1 MKPGILVFLFTA
13 LYLIGCSEDS
23 FLNNVDEIIDNSRV
37 EALSNRENNLWIY
50 NQMRYHYYWNTE
62 MPDSSRLDF
71 TIEPAKFFTSLLS
84 TKDRFSWCEVNS
96 TYQTRGVNQ
105 GSTVSFDSVYV
116 YGNLKIGY
124 AIYDQFDDNADIRSF
139 AVRMKK
145 AKIDEMILDL
155 RYNPGG
161 YVSTCN
167 ELASFFVP
175 TEHLGKLYQQQYYN
189 KTITKEKAEKYH
201 NNGVDSVYLKSGHWY
216 ELWGLNLKRLIV
228 LSTKNTASSS
238 EALVVGLR
246 PYMDVIVIGTQTHG
260 KDVGSYTIVDNNY
273 KYLLQ
278 PITFKYY
285 NSKMESTPENGIVPD
300 VIIEDDKKGKR
311 GNVNEALLKAAL
323 KYIEDNPGDGNSE
336 IVITPPFPPLYQ

>member
-1 MKPGILVFLFTA
+1 MKKTGISKFLLVCLFL
-13 LYLIGCSEDS
+13 LGCSTEDS
-23 FLNNVDEIIDNSRV
+23 LLENKDEIIDDSST
-37 EALSNRENNLWIY
+37 EELSNIDNNQWIFK
-50 NQMRYHYYWNTE
+50 QMKYHYYWNYE
-62 MPDSSRLDF
+62 MPDSSKLDF

-84 TKDRFSWCEVNS
+84 NKDRFSWCEINRD
-96 TYQTRGVNQ
+96 YQARGVNQ

-116 YGNLKIGY
+116 LNNQKIGY

-139 AVRMKK
+139 AVRMKN

-189 KTITKEKAEKYH
+189 KIITKEKAEEYH
-201 NNGVDSVYLKSGHWY
+201 NNGVDSVYLKSGSWY
-216 ELWGLNLKRLIV
+216 ERWGLNLKRLIV
-228 LSTKNTASSS
+228 LSTQNTASAS
-238 EALVVGLR
+238 ESLVVGLR
-246 PYMDVIVIGTQTHG
+246 PYMSVIVIGTQTCG

-285 NSKMESTPENGIVPD
+285 NSKMESTPEEGLIPD
-300 VIIEDDKKGKR
+300 VIIEDDKKIKR

-323 KYIEDNPGDGNSE
+323 KYIKENPIN
-336 IVITPPFPPLYQ
+336 

>member
-1 MKPGILVFLFTA
+1 MKLGILVLLFA
-13 LYLIGCSEDS
+13 VFYLIGCSEDS
-23 FLNNVDEIIDNSRV
+23 FLSDTDEIIDNSEV
-37 EALSNRENNLWIY
+37 ETISNKDNNQWIY
-50 NQMRYHYYWNTE
+50 NQMRHHYYWNTE
-62 MPDSSRLDF
+62 MLDSSTLDF
-71 TIEPAKFFTSLLS
+71 TVDPAKFFTTLLS
-84 TKDRFSWCEVNS
+84 EKDRFSWCEVNRD
-96 TYQTRGVNQ
+96 YKTRGVNP

-116 YGNLKIGY
+116 FNNQKIGY

-139 AVRMKK
+139 AVRMKS
-145 AKIDEMILDL
+145 AKISEMILDL

-201 NNGVDSVYLKSGHWY
+201 NNGVDSVYLKSGSWY
-216 ELWGLNLKRLIV
+216 EQWGLNLKRLIV

-246 PYMDVIVIGTQTHG
+246 PYMDVVIIGTQTCG

-285 NSKMESTPENGIVPD
+285 NSKMESTPEEGLIPD
-300 VIIEDDKKGKR
+300 VIVEDDKKTQR
-311 GNVNEALLKAAL
+311 GNVDEALLKAAL
-323 KYIEDNPGDGNSE
+323 KYIEENPIN
-336 IVITPPFPPLYQ
+336 

>member
-1 MKPGILVFLFTA
+1 MKSGILVFLFVA
-13 LYLIGCSEDS
+13 FYLIGCSEDS
-23 FLNNVDEIIDNSRV
+23 FLSDTDEIIDNSEV
-37 EALSNRENNLWIY
+37 ETLSNKDNNQWIY
-50 NQMRYHYYWNTE
+50 NQMRHHYYWNTE
-62 MPDSSRLDF
+62 MPDSSTLDF
-71 TIEPAKFFTSLLS
+71 TVDPAKFFTTLLS
-84 TKDRFSWCEVNS
+84 EKDRFSWCEVNRD
-96 TYQTRGVNQ
+96 YKTRGVNP

-116 YGNLKIGY
+116 FNNQKIGY

-139 AVRMKK
+139 AVRMKS
-145 AKIDEMILDL
+145 AKISEMILDL

-201 NNGVDSVYLKSGHWY
+201 NNGVDSVYLKSGSWY
-216 ELWGLNLKRLIV
+216 EQWGLNLKRLIV

-246 PYMDVIVIGTQTHG
+246 PYMDVVIIGTQTCG

-285 NSKMESTPENGIVPD
+285 NSNMESTPEEGLIPD
-300 VIIEDDKKGKR
+300 VIVEDDKKTQR
-311 GNVNEALLKAAL
+311 GNVDEALLKAAL
-323 KYIEDNPGDGNSE
+323 KYIEENPIN
-336 IVITPPFPPLYQ
+336 

>member
-1 MKPGILVFLFTA
+1 MRIGISEFFLSCFF
-13 LYLIGCSEDS
+13 LIGCTTEDS
-23 FLNNVDEIIDNSRV
+23 FLEDREEIIDSSDT
-37 EALSNRENNLWIY
+37 EELACINNNQWIFK
-50 NQMRYHYYWNTE
+50 QMKHHYYWNSE
-62 MPDSSRLDF
+62 MPDSSKIDF
-71 TIEPAKFFTSLLS
+71 TIDPVKFFNTLLS
-84 TKDRFSWCEVNS
+84 NKDRFSWCEINRD
-96 TYQTRGVNQ
+96 YQARGVNQ

-116 YGNLKIGY
+116 LNNQKIGY

-139 AVRMKK
+139 AVRMKN

-189 KTITKEKAEKYH
+189 KIITKEKAEEYH
-201 NNGVDSVYLKSGHWY
+201 NNGVDSVYLKSGSWY
-216 ELWGLNLKRLIV
+216 ERWGLNLKRLIV
-228 LSTKNTASSS
+228 LSTQNTASAS
-238 EALVVGLR
+238 ESLVVGLR
-246 PYMDVIVIGTQTHG
+246 PYMSVIVIGTQTCG

-285 NSKMESTPENGIVPD
+285 NSKMESTPEEGLIPD
-300 VIIEDDKKGKR
+300 VIIEDDKKIKR

-323 KYIEDNPGDGNSE
+323 KYIIENPIN
-336 IVITPPFPPLYQ
+336 

>member
-1 MKPGILVFLFTA
+1 MKSGILVFLFVA
-13 LYLIGCSEDS
+13 FYLIGCSEDS
-23 FLNNVDEIIDNSRV
+23 FLSDTDEIIDNSEV
-37 EALSNRENNLWIY
+37 ETLSNKDNNQWIY
-50 NQMRYHYYWNTE
+50 NQMRHHYYWNTE
-62 MPDSSRLDF
+62 MPDSSTLDF
-71 TIEPAKFFTSLLS
+71 TVDPAKFFTTLLS
-84 TKDRFSWCEVNS
+84 KKDRFSWCEVNRD
-96 TYQTRGVNQ
+96 YKTRGVNP

-116 YGNLKIGY
+116 FNNQKIGY

-139 AVRMKK
+139 AVRMKS
-145 AKIDEMILDL
+145 AKISEMILDL

-201 NNGVDSVYLKSGHWY
+201 NNGVDSVYLKSGSWY
-216 ELWGLNLKRLIV
+216 EQWGLNLKRLIV

-246 PYMDVIVIGTQTHG
+246 PYMDVVIIGTQTCG

-285 NSKMESTPENGIVPD
+285 NSNMESTPEEGLIPD
-300 VIIEDDKKGKR
+300 VIVEDDKKTQR
-311 GNVNEALLKAAL
+311 GNVDEALLKAAL
-323 KYIEDNPGDGNSE
+323 KYIEENPIN
-336 IVITPPFPPLYQ
+336 

>member
-1 MKPGILVFLFTA
+1 MKSGILVFLFVA
-13 LYLIGCSEDS
+13 FYLIGCSEDS
-23 FLNNVDEIIDNSRV
+23 FLSDTDEIIDNSEV
-37 EALSNRENNLWIY
+37 ETLSNKDNNQWIY
-50 NQMRYHYYWNTE
+50 NQMRHHYYWNTE
-62 MPDSSRLDF
+62 MPDSSTLDF
-71 TIEPAKFFTSLLS
+71 TVDPAKFFTTLLS
-84 TKDRFSWCEVNS
+84 EKDRFSWCEVNRD
-96 TYQTRGVNQ
+96 YKTRGVNP

-116 YGNLKIGY
+116 FNNQKIGY

-139 AVRMKK
+139 AVRMKS
-145 AKIDEMILDL
+145 AKISEMILDL

-201 NNGVDSVYLKSGHWY
+201 NNGVDSVYLKSGSWY
-216 ELWGLNLKRLIV
+216 EQWGLNLKRLIV

-246 PYMDVIVIGTQTHG
+246 PYMDVVIIGMQTCG

-285 NSKMESTPENGIVPD
+285 NSNMESTPEEGLIPD
-300 VIIEDDKKGKR
+300 VIVEDDKKTQR
-311 GNVNEALLKAAL
+311 GNVDEALLKAAL
-323 KYIEDNPGDGNSE
+323 KYIEENPIN
-336 IVITPPFPPLYQ
+336 

>member
-1 MKPGILVFLFTA
+1 MKSGILVFLFVA
-13 LYLIGCSEDS
+13 FYLTGCSEDS
-23 FLNNVDEIIDNSRV
+23 FLSDTDEIIDNSEV
-37 EALSNRENNLWIY
+37 ETLSNKDNNQWIY
-50 NQMRYHYYWNTE
+50 NQMRHHYYWNTE
-62 MPDSSRLDF
+62 MPDSSTLDF
-71 TIEPAKFFTSLLS
+71 TVDPAKFFTTLLS
-84 TKDRFSWCEVNS
+84 EKDRFSWCEVNRDY
-96 TYQTRGVNQ
+96 TTRGVNP

-116 YGNLKIGY
+116 FNNQKIGY

-139 AVRMKK
+139 AVRMKS
-145 AKIDEMILDL
+145 AKISEMILDL

-175 TEHLGKLYQQQYYN
+175 TEHLGKLFQQQYYN

-201 NNGVDSVYLKSGHWY
+201 NNGVDSVYLKSGSWY
-216 ELWGLNLKRLIV
+216 EQWGLNLKRLIV

-246 PYMDVIVIGTQTHG
+246 PYMDVVIIGTQTCG

-285 NSKMESTPENGIVPD
+285 NSKMESTPEEGLIPD
-300 VIIEDDKKGKR
+300 VIVEDDKKTQR
-311 GNVNEALLKAAL
+311 GNVDEALLKAAL
-323 KYIEDNPGDGNSE
+323 KYIEGNPIN
-336 IVITPPFPPLYQ
+336 

>member
-1 MKPGILVFLFTA
+1 MKSGFLVFLYVSIC
-13 LYLIGCSEDS
+13 LVGCTEDS
-23 FLNNVDEIIDNSRV
+23 FLNNTHEIIDNSEV
-37 EALSNRENNLWIY
+37 ERLSIKKNNQWIY
-50 NQMRYHYYWNTE
+50 NQMSHHYYWNTE
-62 MPDSSRLDF
+62 MPDSSTLDF
-71 TIEPAKFFTSLLS
+71 TIEPAKFFKALLS
-84 TKDRFSWCEVNS
+84 HKDRFSWCEVNRDYKS
-96 TYQTRGVNQ
+96 RGVNE
-105 GSTVSFDSVYV
+105 GSTVSFDSVYILK
-116 YGNLKIGY
+116 NKKIGY

-201 NNGVDSVYLKSGHWY
+201 NNGVDSVYLKSGSWY
-216 ELWGLNLKRLIV
+216 EHWGLNLKRLIV
-228 LSTKNTASSS
+228 LSTQNTASSS

-246 PYMDVIVIGTQTHG
+246 PYMNVIVIGTQTCG

-285 NSKMESTPENGIVPD
+285 NSKMESTPEEGLIPD
-300 VIIEDDKKGKR
+300 VIVEDDKKIKR
-311 GNVNEALLKAAL
+311 GNVDEALLKTAL
-323 KYIEDNPGDGNSE
+323 KYIEENP
-336 IVITPPFPPLYQ
+336 IK

>member
-1 MKPGILVFLFTA
+1 MKSGILVFLFVNC
-13 LYLIGCSEDS
+13 LFIIGCSEEDS
-23 FLNNVDEIIDNSRV
+23 FLPVGNVKIETSDKQDKENIFNNR
-37 EALSNRENNLWIY
+37 WIY
-50 NQMRYHYYWNTE
+50 SQMQYHYLWNTE
-62 MPDSSRLDF
+62 MPDSSKLDL
-71 TIEPAKFFTSLLS
+71 TIDPVKFFTTLLS
-84 TKDRFSWCEVNS
+84 EKDRFSWCEVNRD
-96 TYQTRGVNQ
+96 YKTRGVNE

-116 YGNLKIGY
+116 LKNKKIGY

-145 AKIDEMILDL
+145 SEINEMILDL

-175 TEHLGKLYQQQYYN
+175 KEHLGKLYQQQYYN
-189 KTITKEKAEKYH
+189 ETITKEKAEKYH
-201 NNGVDSVYLKSGHWY
+201 NNGVDSVYLKSGSWY
-216 ELWGLNLKRLIV
+216 EQWGLNLKRLIV
-228 LSTKNTASSS
+228 LTTQNTASSS

-246 PYMDVIVIGTQTHG
+246 PYMNVIVIGTQTCG

-285 NSKMESTPENGIVPD
+285 NSKMESTPEEGLIPD
-300 VIIEDDKKGKR
+300 VIVEDDKKVKR
-311 GNVNEALLKAAL
+311 GNVEEALLKTAL
-323 KYIEDNPGDGNSE
+323 KFIEDNPLD
-336 IVITPPFPPLYQ
+336 

>member
-1 MKPGILVFLFTA
+1 
-13 LYLIGCSEDS
+13 
-23 FLNNVDEIIDNSRV
+23 
-37 EALSNRENNLWIY
+37 
-50 NQMRYHYYWNTE
+50 
-62 MPDSSRLDF
+62 
-71 TIEPAKFFTSLLS
+71 
-84 TKDRFSWCEVNS
+84 
-96 TYQTRGVNQ
+96 
-105 GSTVSFDSVYV
+105 
-116 YGNLKIGY
+116 
-124 AIYDQFDDNADIRSF
+124 
-139 AVRMKK
+139 
-145 AKIDEMILDL
+145 MILDL

-201 NNGVDSVYLKSGHWY
+201 NNGVDSVYLKSGSWY
-216 ELWGLNLKRLIV
+216 EQWGLNLKRLIV

-246 PYMDVIVIGTQTHG
+246 PYMNVVVIGTQTCG

-285 NSKMESTPENGIVPD
+285 NSKMESTPEEGLIPD
-300 VIIEDDKKGKR
+300 VIVEDDKKIKR
-311 GNVNEALLKAAL
+311 GNVDEALLKAAL
-323 KYIEDNPGDGNSE
+323 KYIEENPIN
-336 IVITPPFPPLYQ
+336 